1 MATLPETLRLQ
12 PDVLRWA
19 RQRAD
24 LTPDQ
29 LAHKV
34 RLKADRV
41 LEWERSG
48 EISMDWVEK
57 LAAAT
62 HSPLGYLFLSFPP
75 FETLPITDFRT
86 RAGDTPLDPSLEML
100 ETIYAMQQR
109 SDWLREELIDI
120 GAEPVQ
126 LVGAFRPGTSSA
138 DAAYAMRSALG
149 LTTDWAASARNWS
162 DAAELLRDQA
172 QAAGILMVFN
182 GVVGN
187 DTSRKLNPD
196 EFQGF
201 ALMDEY
207 APLIFVNNA
216 DYKAAQ
222 MFSIAHELAHL
233 FAGEGGVSV
242 TESLLPAEHDVE
254 ILCDRIAAE
263 FLVPEAELRALWP
276 NVSARADRYQQTA
289 QHFKVSRVVAARRAL
304 DLELIDRATFFDFY
318 AQNKTQG
325 NRRQQASPGGNFW
338 NTQRWR
344 IGVRFAAAV
353 VRALRAG
360 RLSHREAYSLT
371 GLKGKTFDNMP
382 SKMGIII

>member
-126 LVGAFRPGTSSA
+126 LVGAFRP
-138 DAAYAMRSALG
+138 
-149 LTTDWAASARNWS
+149 
-162 DAAELLRDQA
+162 RDQ
-172 QAAGILMVFN
+172 QC
-182 GVVGN
+182 
-187 DTSRKLNPD
+187 RCC
-196 EFQGF
+196 
-201 ALMDEY
+201 
-207 APLIFVNNA
+207 
-216 DYKAAQ
+216 
-222 MFSIAHELAHL
+222 
-233 FAGEGGVSV
+233 
-242 TESLLPAEHDVE
+242 
-254 ILCDRIAAE
+254 LC
-263 FLVPEAELRALWP
+263 
-276 NVSARADRYQQTA
+276 
-289 QHFKVSRVVAARRAL
+289 
-304 DLELIDRATFFDFY
+304 Y
-318 AQNKTQG
+318 AQ
-325 NRRQQASPGGNFW
+325 
-338 NTQRWR
+338 R
-344 IGVRFAAAV
+344 IGTYH
-353 VRALRAG
+353 
-360 RLSHREAYSLT
+360 RLGGFSPQLVGCS
-371 GLKGKTFDNMP
+371 
-382 SKMGIII
+382 